1 LYAFS
6 IKKTVNQMERNM
18 KKIKNILVL
27 AGCVAALGL
36 SSAKVAAQRGN
47 FDPAQM
53 KERITTRVL
62 EEMNVTDDSEKK
74 AITDAIGK
82 VLDARMEVGFGGGM
96 RFGGRRNRGNSTDAS
111 STSTDTTAQNS
122 NRPRGGGG
130 GGFGTPS
137 PEMED
142 LQKAVDAKD
151 TAAIKA
157 SLAKVRESNQA
168 KQAKLE
174 AAQADLQKLLT
185 SRQEAV
191 AVLNGL
197 LK

>member
-1 LYAFS
+1 
-6 IKKTVNQMERNM
+6 M

-96 RFGGRRNRGNSTDAS
+96 RFGGRRSRSNSTDAS

-122 NRPRGGGG
+122 NRTRGG